1 MGWFVRGLLMH
12 THQWE
17 AATFRFSRTFVLIA
31 LCCFGSF
38 SAASARADG
47 LTFVQLA
54 PSYQIAGELT
64 VVGNAVCSGLPCA
77 ETVSFS
83 FDFGYFFFPQ
93 TNITPAFYRA
103 YYSDLLAN
111 WSGALGSYTE
121 TLSGP
126 YAFPAGSGNFLAF
139 ADAPG
144 DEIDINLSVSEAASP
159 VVPSFGGP
167 ELDLCATATC
177 VTDFSSEP
185 TATPPVFPLVAGG
198 TAAFTVTPIASPEP
212 SILSLLALALF
223 ALGLAA
229 AWRKVVAPK
238 VLAD

>member
-1 MGWFVRGLLMH
+1 MDIQQREVG
-12 THQWE
+12 
-17 AATFRFSRTFVLIA
+17 TFRFPRTFVLIA
-31 LCCFGSF
+31 LCCFGCF
-38 SAASARADG
+38 SATSARADG

-54 PSYQIAGELT
+54 PSYQVTGELT
-64 VVGNAVCSGLPCA
+64 VVGNAVCSGLPCT

-93 TNITPAFYRA
+93 TNTTPVFYEA
-103 YYSDLLAN
+103 YYSNLLAD

-121 TLSGP
+121 TFSGP
-126 YAFPAGSGNFLAF
+126 NTFPSGAGNFLAF
-139 ADAPG
+139 DDAAG
-144 DEIDINLSVSEAASP
+144 DEIDINSSVSEVASP

-177 VTDFSSEP
+177 VTDFSSVP

-198 TAAFTVTPIASPEP
+198 TAVFTVTPIASPEP
-212 SILSLLALALF
+212 SILSMLAVGLF

-229 AWRKVVAPK
+229 AWRNVV
-238 VLAD
+238 LS